1 MPKKLS
7 DDNVGIFRESQK
19 RKDATTS
26 KVSYRIQKAYDIFDK
41 KRINTILDFGG
52 CPTNKL

>member
-41 KRINTILDFGG
+41 KRINTILDIGG